1 MRTGFQSD
9 DSSICSYTQEGE
21 MGLMDAL
28 RHAEQQGK
36 RAGHLGAERVRA
48 GIHQVEAS
56 LHRRLGTI
64 GQTNQAKQP
73 VSAHTDPQQD
83 GGRPPDQ
90 KVRTGI
96 VSVNGQ
102 DVEQIRCTG
111 R

>member
-1 MRTGFQSD
+1 
-9 DSSICSYTQEGE
+9 

-48 GIHQVEAS
+48 GIQQVEAS
-56 LHRRLGTI
+56 LHRRVKTS
-64 GQTNQAKQP
+64 GQNNQAKQP
-73 VSAHTDPQQD
+73 VSAHTDPQQES
-83 GGRPPDQ
+83 GQLPDQ

>member
-1 MRTGFQSD
+1 
-9 DSSICSYTQEGE
+9 

-56 LHRRLGTI
+56 LHRRVKTG
-64 GQTNQAKQP
+64 GQPNQAKQP

-83 GGRPPDQ
+83 SGSPDQ
-90 KVRTGI
+90 KGRTGI